1 MVQRLGG
8 VLLAQEIDVK
18 DLKRRR
24 RAKKAKRF
32 FKKLIGVL
40 LIAVFAVLVYYTK
53 DRWIPFFDGIA
64 TRYLPASQNTGELAA
79 GNFPIKITGSSNY
92 KVETME
98 NAFAL
103 LDDANFCVYSVSGE
117 KMIYKQNHY
126 ANPFFCTNSKK
137 ALVYDMGGKNFSLES
152 KYKTIY
158 EKKIEDAII
167 FARLGGND
175 YAAVVTK
182 SDSFVSV
189 MTVYNGYGEEIF
201 KWKSVDSRI
210 ADVAFLPSGTGCVV
224 ATIDASNGQLV
235 SELHRFNFDQKDE
248 IWNSSDIDTMVLALK
263 IMDDGTIVEV
273 GDTKCAYY
281 SSAGEYIGSYA
292 YKTSLVDYSVSGQKA
307 ALLLENE
314 ERRKSSLVI
323 IGDIKEDIKEINVS
337 DSSKQ
342 VLAEGEKVLL
352 MTENSIDEYASDG
365 SIRTSVKISDDY
377 MDFHKIGNYIFLLG
391 YSDINRIDFNG

>member
-1 MVQRLGG
+1 MQKLGG

-24 RAKKAKRF
+24 RAKKAKKF

-40 LIAVFAVLVYYTK
+40 LIAVFGVLVYYTR

-64 TRYLPASQNTGELAA
+64 TRYLPTAQNNGELAA
-79 GNFPIKITGSSNY
+79 GNFPIKITGSSDY
-92 KVETME
+92 KVGTME
-98 NAFAL
+98 GAFAL
-103 LDDANFCVYSVSGE
+103 LDDTNFCVYSVNGE
-117 KMIYKQNHY
+117 RMIYKQHHY
-126 ANPFFCTNSKK
+126 ANPFFCTNNKK
-137 ALVYDMGGKNFSLES
+137 ALIYDMGGKTFSLES
-152 KYKTIY
+152 KYKTVY
-158 EKKIEDAII
+158 EKTIEDAII

-189 MTVYNGYGEEIF
+189 MTIYNSFGEEIF

-210 ADVAFLPSGTGCVV
+210 ADVDFLPSGSGCVV
-224 ATIDASNGQLV
+224 ATVDASKGQLV
-235 SELHRFNFDQKDE
+235 SKLHRFNFDQKDE
-248 IWNSSDIDTMVLALK
+248 IWASSDIDTMILSLK
-263 IMDDGTIVEV
+263 IMDDGRIAEI

-281 SSAGEYIGSYA
+281 SSTGEYIGSYA
-292 YKTSLVDYSVSGQKA
+292 YKTSLVDYSVSGKQT
-307 ALLLENE
+307 ALLFENE

-323 IGDIKEDIKEINVS
+323 IGDIKENIKEISTS

-342 VLAEGEKVLL
+342 VLAEDEKVLL
-352 MTENSIDEYASDG
+352 MTEKSIDEYASDG
-365 SIRTSVKISDDY
+365 SIRTDVKISDDY
-377 MDFHKIGNYIFLLG
+377 IDFHKIGNYIFLLG